1 VDWTSRSEEFLV
13 FYVFLTLFLT
23 ISGRWPAILEI
34 KICKLP
40 RPVGD
45 QPNYQIEADW
55 PCPTII
61 EEKVTP
67 SDSEIF
73 AANPELMAAR
83 RHAIEADDET
93 PTGSELYAANPELMA
108 AHRYSAPSIE
118 AGVEAGSTFFA
129 NNPELMVAERYTVED
144 ETITDS
150 EMLAANP
157 ELKVVRQYQAAIEK

>member
-1 VDWTSRSEEFLV
+1 MKAQRTFLISLVMLMSVVFTACVQVSPEESIE
-13 FYVFLTLFLT
+13 TA
-23 ISGRWPAILEI
+23 PQQPEAA
-34 KICKLP
+34 
-40 RPVGD
+40 PV
-45 QPNYQIEADW
+45 
-55 PCPTII
+55 TI